1 TIIGTH
7 DQYFTLPAINTTYDR
22 VASAGTHPRFRK
34 NILLAPN
41 ENHGV
46 IEGRDDLDTLR
57 AVIGDVHAWL
67 RYSFDGAA
75 APPETPTVTIGA
87 APPTRAPAL
96 PDNILYFA
104 EARDLANFAVTSKM
118 YYRAGELSFCGDFV
132 PLIEHLSG

>member
-1 TIIGTH
+1 MRGDGLPSGRDDLNTISDVCLDPTAQTFLSYFDPISYAPTQRAPLLTIIGTH

-75 APPETPTVTIGA
+75 APPETPTGPLPPLTIA
-87 APPTRAPAL
+87 I
-96 PDNILYFA
+96 N
-104 EARDLANFAVTSKM
+104 S
-118 YYRAGELSFCGDFV
+118 
-132 PLIEHLSG
+132 